1 MMKKFAALLLTTA
14 LSTSLIGSSLAS
26 STIAVEV
33 VVNGKTIPMLVP
45 PVVQNGRALVPV
57 REISQALGYTVN
69 WNQETRTVYLTNRSE
84 VSNAPNPTDEKIV
97 INGNPIATDVPPQV
111 IKGRTMVPVRI
122 ISEATGARV
131 EWNQQSRRVTVS
143 SENSL
148 AFPDRL
154 MLNFQPVGLERVE
167 QVQTLPSKW
176 EKKGILSLG
185 RINQSELVLELYEV
199 ELGGSPVING
209 MFTYGNQTFVLNDL
223 SAGTIDEVK
232 NQNLA
237 LQFDSGQDRLHLV
250 SAIGAEY
257 ETQILVFNSSSRQW
271 SVLRVPGRVATSDS
285 DGILVQFPGKGLSP
299 QAVSLIRF
307 HGSGFEISNLTEAFQ
322 NFANS
327 QNIDIQRVTTQYQSM
342 DGQSGI
348 TVSLVKDG
356 LTEKQAYTLNGNTL
370 ELH

>member
-1 MMKKFAALLLTTA
+1 MGT
-14 LSTSLIGSSLAS
+14 SLAS
-26 STIAVEV
+26 TTIAVEV
-33 VVNGKTIPMLVP
+33 IVNGKAIHMLVP

-69 WNQETRTVYLTNRSE
+69 WDQETGTVYLTNRND

-97 INGNPIATDVPPQV
+97 INGNPIASDVPPQV

-122 ISEATGARV
+122 ISEASGARV
-131 EWNQQSRRVTVS
+131 NWNQQSRRVTVS
-143 SENSL
+143 SENSI
-148 AFPDRL
+148 AFPDP
-154 MLNFQPVGLERVE
+154 LNLSFEPVGLERVE
-167 QVQTLPSKW
+167 KVQTLPSTW
-176 EKKGILSLG
+176 EKRGALRLG

-209 MFTYGNQTFVLNDL
+209 VFTYGNQTFVLNDL

-232 NQNLA
+232 NQSLA
-237 LQFDSGQDRLHLV
+237 LQFDSGQDQLHLV

-257 ETQILVFNSSSRQW
+257 ETQILVFNSSSQQW
-271 SVLRVPGRVATSDS
+271 GVMRVPGRVATSDF

-299 QAVSLIRF
+299 QAVTFIRF
-307 HGSGFEISNLTEAFQ
+307 HGSGFEISNITEAFQ
-322 NFANS
+322 PFVNS

-342 DGQSGI
+342 DGQSSI

-356 LTEKQAYTLNGNTL
+356 LTEKQAYTLNGDTL
-370 ELH
+370 ELR